1 MGIIDKLIETV
12 SPQAALKREM
22 SRVRLR
28 MARSFTDSGYDES
41 GASRTKNSM
50 KGWLARSLT
59 PQEDI
64 DRNLPTLR
72 QRSRSLYMSAPLA
85 VSAIKTNRTNVI
97 GEGLRLKSSI
107 DAGFLGLSPE
117 AAAQWQR
124 TAERE
129 FALWASSKH
138 CDATRV
144 NNFYEIQQTACLSWL
159 MNGDACVL
167 LEYEKPC
174 RDMPYGLR
182 LHLIESDRVST
193 PNSGGHNVNLYATD
207 PDNGNRIFNG
217 VEVDSG
223 NRVVAY
229 HICST
234 YPSSSLY
241 ARKEW
246 KRIKAFGSRT
256 GTPNV
261 LMIYETE
268 RAEQYRG
275 VPYLAPVIESLKQL
289 TRYSEA
295 EMMAAVINGFFTV
308 FITSTREASEFPF
321 MGVVADEDRV
331 SDLERDLE
339 LGPGMVNVL
348 RPGEDMKVAD
358 AKRPSTNFDAF
369 TTSMAK
375 YVGAALEI
383 PVELLVKHFSAS
395 YSASRAAL
403 LQAWSAFRMKRA
415 WLAADLCQPVYE
427 LFLAEAVSK
436 GRIVAPGFFL
446 DPAVRMAYCR
456 AQWNGPAQGSLEPV
470 KEATAA
476 EKRIALGIST
486 RQKETI
492 EMTGG
497 DFDSNVV
504 QLAREEQMMREAGL
518 LSGSETAAKG
528 TDREEEPTDG
538 NKDEDGGKGCQ
549 PDDSGSDA
557 EGPDDDDDPGD
568 SDGKGR
574 GQDGA

>member
-1 MGIIDKLIETV
+1 MGFLDKMIEMV
-12 SPQAALKREM
+12 SPQMALKREA
-22 SRVRLR
+22 SRMKLRL
-28 MARSFTDSGYDES
+28 ARSFTDSGYDES

-85 VSAIKTNRTNVI
+85 VSAIKTNRTNIV
-97 GEGLRLKSSI
+97 GEGLHLKSTI
-107 DAGFLGLSPE
+107 DADFLGLSPE
-117 AAAQWQR
+117 EAEDWQR

-138 CDATRV
+138 CDATQV
-144 NNFYEIQQTACLSWL
+144 NNFYEVQQTACLSWL

-167 LEYEKPC
+167 LEYERPN
-174 RDMPYGLR
+174 REFPYGIR
-182 LHLIESDRVST
+182 VHLIESDRIST
-193 PNSGGHNVNLYATD
+193 PNSSGHNVHLYATN

-217 VEVDSG
+217 VEVDG
-223 NRVVAY
+223 NNRVVAY
-229 HICST
+229 HICSS
-234 YPSSSLY
+234 YPGSTLY

-308 FITSTREASEFPF
+308 FIKSEKGTSEMGF
-321 MGVVADEDRV
+321 MGVVPGEDRV
-331 SDLERDLE
+331 TDDDISYE

-348 RPGEDMKVAD
+348 RPGEDVEIAD

-369 TTSMAK
+369 VTSMAK

-383 PVELLVKHFSAS
+383 PVELLVKHFSSS

-403 LQAWSAFRMKRA
+403 LEAWKAFRMKRA

-427 LFLAEAVSK
+427 LFLAEAISR
-436 GRIVAPGFFL
+436 GRMRAPGFFL
-446 DPAVRMAYCR
+446 DPVVRAAYCK
-456 AQWNGPAQGSLEPV
+456 AQWNGPAQGMIDPS
-470 KEATAA
+470 KEADAA
-476 EKRIALGIST
+476 EKRIAIGVST
-486 RQKETI
+486 RQRETI

-497 DFDSNVV
+497 DFDGNIA

-518 LSGSETAAKG
+518 LSGKTAAKR
-528 TDREEEPTDG
+528 TDGEEEPTDG
-538 NKDEDGGKGCQ
+538 KKDKGQQ
-549 PDDSGSDA
+549 PDDGSDTEGQEDGDA
-557 EGPDDDDDPGD
+557 EGSDDDGAK
-568 SDGKGR
+568 GKE
-574 GQDGA
+574 QDGT